1 MIYIDHISYNQF
13 FQFVCVMSLFDFQ
26 QIVSLMIGI
35 CRIQSNVIIT
45 HDQIIE
51 IIRIFDKDRL
61 VNLSDFYCENMINVP
76 EYLYIYIYI

>member
-1 MIYIDHISYNQF
+1 
-13 FQFVCVMSLFDFQ
+13 
-26 QIVSLMIGI
+26 MIGI

-61 VNLSDFYCENMINVP
+61 INLNDFFCDNMISVP
-76 EYLYIYIYI
+76 EYISIYIVIN

>member
-1 MIYIDHISYNQF
+1 
-13 FQFVCVMSLFDFQ
+13 MSMFDFQ

-35 CRIQSNVIIT
+35 CRIQSNVIII

-61 VNLSDFYCENMINVP
+61 INLNDFFCDNMISVP
-76 EYLYIYIYI
+76 EYISIYIVIN